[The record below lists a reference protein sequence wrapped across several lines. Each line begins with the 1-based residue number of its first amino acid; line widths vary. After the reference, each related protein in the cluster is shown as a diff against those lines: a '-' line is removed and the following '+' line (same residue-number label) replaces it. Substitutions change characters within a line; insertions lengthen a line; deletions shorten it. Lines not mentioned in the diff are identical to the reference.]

1 MKNRSFVI
9 SLLMTVVFNGFLIF
23 SYAQTKGL
31 TDGLVPWDYVNQTV
45 RKVSKQVMGI
55 ESSVNVNIVVP
66 LNEYNGCQEDAFDGR
81 MDVDIRW
88 YNTSDETG
96 RIMLNMLKDLNGIE
110 QDKESFINQSGFEIN
125 EAKEED
131 FAGGTLWMIDANKP
145 CINEMTG
152 PTGKTVYNTHI
163 RYFLF
168 TGTTIVKIEIQGL
181 NNPGKT
187 KEILTK
193 TLGLISD
200 FDFSAL
206 KSSVGPD

>member
-9 SLLMTVVFNGFLIF
+9 CLLMPLIFNGFLN
-23 SYAQTKGL
+23 SGYAQTKGL

-81 MDVDIRW
+81 MDADIRW
-88 YNTSDETG
+88 YNTGDETG
-96 RIMLNMLKDLNGIE
+96 SIMLKMLKDMDGIA
-110 QDKESFINQSGFEIN
+110 QDMESFKNKSGFEVS

-131 FAGGTLWMIDANKP
+131 FAGGTLWMIDSNKP
-145 CINEMTG
+145 CINEITG

-193 TLGLISD
+193 TLGLIND